1 MTNVPIQNGPTR
13 ILGLDPG
20 LRRTGWGVVV
30 AEGSRLRWV
39 AHGVVAPPEGAPFS
53 ERLLFLLEAVGEVCA
68 AHQCDE
74 AAIEEVFVNMNPAS
88 TLKLGHARA
97 AVMLA
102 PARAGLSVAEYSP
115 NLIKKA
121 VVGAGHAD
129 KSQIAFMVKRLLPSA
144 GDVKADAADALAV
157 AITHAQL
164 RKRAIL
170 TRAAG
175 EDCFMIGRL
184 RGVLAEVEADHCLI
198 DCAGVGYVVT
208 CGARTLQRLPA
219 PGDEA
224 TLHIESSWSAE
235 NGPRLYGF
243 LTRDERHAFTTL
255 TGIQGV
261 GPKAALS
268 VLDVLPPGELAG
280 AVARDDKAAI
290 GRANGVGPK
299 LALRIVTELKGK
311 SLGEVS
317 FTPGGAGVQ
326 AEAVAAVPSVTGEA
340 VSALLGLGV
349 AEVNARR
356 AVDQA
361 LIRLGEAAE
370 LSAVIRAALQELGR

>member
-1 MTNVPIQNGPTR
+1 
-13 ILGLDPG
+13 
-20 LRRTGWGVVV
+20 
-30 AEGSRLRWV
+30 
-39 AHGVVAPPEGAPFS
+39 
-53 ERLLFLLEAVGEVCA
+53 
-68 AHQCDE
+68 
-74 AAIEEVFVNMNPAS
+74 
-88 TLKLGHARA
+88 
-97 AVMLA
+97 
-102 PARAGLSVAEYSP
+102 
-115 NLIKKA
+115 
-121 VVGAGHAD
+121 
-129 KSQIAFMVKRLLPSA
+129 
-144 GDVKADAADALAV
+144 
-157 AITHAQL
+157 
-164 RKRAIL
+164 
-170 TRAAG
+170 
-175 EDCFMIGRL
+175 MIGRL
-184 RGVLAEVEADHCLI
+184 RGVLAEVEEGHCLI

-208 CGARTLQRLPA
+208 CGARTLGRLPA

-224 TLHIESSWSAE
+224 TLHVEQSWSAE

-243 LTRDERHAFTTL
+243 LSRDERRAFTTL

-261 GPKAALS
+261 GPRAALS

-311 SLGEVS
+311 SLGEAS
-317 FTPGGAGVQ
+317 FTPGAAAGGAI
-326 AEAVAAVPSVTGEA
+326 EPPKPSVPTVTGEA

-361 LIRLGEAAE
+361 LIRLGDEAE

>member
-1 MTNVPIQNGPTR
+1 
-13 ILGLDPG
+13 
-20 LRRTGWGVVV
+20 
-30 AEGSRLRWV
+30 
-39 AHGVVAPPEGAPFS
+39 
-53 ERLLFLLEAVGEVCA
+53 
-68 AHQCDE
+68 
-74 AAIEEVFVNMNPAS
+74 
-88 TLKLGHARA
+88 
-97 AVMLA
+97 
-102 PARAGLSVAEYSP
+102 
-115 NLIKKA
+115 
-121 VVGAGHAD
+121 
-129 KSQIAFMVKRLLPSA
+129 
-144 GDVKADAADALAV
+144 
-157 AITHAQL
+157 
-164 RKRAIL
+164 
-170 TRAAG
+170 
-175 EDCFMIGRL
+175 MIGRL
-184 RGVLAEVEADHCLI
+184 RGVLAEVEEAHCLI
-198 DCAGVGYVVT
+198 DCAGVGYVVA

-243 LTRDERHAFTTL
+243 LSRDERRAFTTL

-268 VLDVLPPGELAG
+268 VLDVLPPDELAG

-311 SLGEVS
+311 PLGDVS
-317 FTPGGAGVQ
+317 FSPSASGVHAEIAQ
-326 AEAVAAVPSVTGEA
+326 AAPSVTGEA

-349 AEVNARR
+349 AEINARR

-361 LIRLGEAAE
+361 LIRLGEDAD